1 MKKFTTE
8 YDELVDALSRCN
20 LNEDAIPVKA
30 GCVIHDVDSYNK
42 IQRLLEIDE
51 FEPSHKFLY
60 NLDVDEMSDRERAKV
75 NQLYKLAQ
83 DKGFIDLDE
92 PEDDVLDDIPATDP
106 EAIGPDYSAQTLP
119 VKPQTGNTLNM
130 IALPDDGNNVATP
143 IKDMPQ
149 VTSAY
154 TVYYSAM
161 KNGQIKTGECF
172 SNALNPTAAKSDCI
186 NKLYRAGFDNITVLA
201 VDVNDEEYRDS
212 ETPITPRDVDAPLN
226 SIPLESDDEEAEET
240 DEDEDVLDED
250 DLEEAA
256 NEKYED
262 AETFFDKVKSGS
274 SSSSNSDEDSEED
287 ETKADDDEDDSEE
300 PSDDE
305 DVSDDDETSD
315 DEDENDDS
323 NDDDSEDEEEDEGDD
338 EEKDDTLGES
348 LVDIDFNEQTD
359 YLAALKVSVDSYL
372 KNRKPGPIEVTIEQ
386 SRIKDGAD
394 VELYYAIVTT
404 PEYGITSFEVLRN
417 DNISVIKYTFASL
430 AKFSRWLKDTD
441 YEDVVK
447 LFINGKQISN
457 PMEYMDTL
465 ANPNVFEDDN
475 DIDQSDEEFTTEAE
489 DGEEQQDDD
498 KDEEANAENTD
509 DSDEESE
516 GDMSDEETTE
526 EPTDDDSKNTDEE
539 TSNTDEPE
547 QKPEDE
553 EIKLTADEKKK
564 LTNEYTKAWKDALG
578 KCKFKIPFSELT
590 LDQKIKFFEQ
600 LANIWGDK
608 PDSTLFLKD
617 KDVKKLNEIKVRL

>member
-60 NLDVDEMSDRERAKV
+60 NLDVDMMSDKERAKV

-83 DKGFIDLDE
+83 DKGFVDLDE
-92 PEDDVLDDIPATDP
+92 PEDDVIDDIPATDS
-106 EAIGPDYSAQTLP
+106 EAIGPDYSEQTLP
-119 VKPQTGNTLNM
+119 VKPQTGNTLNA
-130 IALPDDGNNVATP
+130 IALPDDGSKVATP
-143 IKDMPQ
+143 VKDMPQ

-226 SIPLESDDEEAEET
+226 SIPLESDDEEDEET

-274 SSSSNSDEDSEED
+274 SSSSDSDEDSEED
-287 ETKADDDEDDSEE
+287 ETEADDDEEDTEE
-300 PSDDE
+300 PADDE

-315 DEDENDDS
+315 DEDEDNDSD
-323 NDDDSEDEEEDEGDD
+323 DDDSEDEEEDEDDD

-386 SRIKDGAD
+386 PRIKDGAD

-489 DGEEQQDDD
+489 DDKEQKDDD
-498 KDEEANAENTD
+498 EDEDANAENTD
-509 DSDEESE
+509 DSGEEAE

-526 EPTDDDSKNTDEE
+526 EPTDDDSENTDEE
-539 TSNTDEPE
+539 TSDTDEPE
-547 QKPEDE
+547 QKPKDE

-564 LTNEYTKAWKDALG
+564 LANEYTKAWKDALG

-608 PDSTLFLKD
+608 PDSTLFLKE

>member
-1 MKKFTTE
+1 
-8 YDELVDALSRCN
+8 
-20 LNEDAIPVKA
+20 
-30 GCVIHDVDSYNK
+30 
-42 IQRLLEIDE
+42 
-51 FEPSHKFLY
+51 
-60 NLDVDEMSDRERAKV
+60 
-75 NQLYKLAQ
+75 
-83 DKGFIDLDE
+83 
-92 PEDDVLDDIPATDP
+92 
-106 EAIGPDYSAQTLP
+106 
-119 VKPQTGNTLNM
+119 
-130 IALPDDGNNVATP
+130 
-143 IKDMPQ
+143 
-149 VTSAY
+149 
-154 TVYYSAM
+154 M

-201 VDVNDEEYRDS
+201 VDVNNEEYRDS

-226 SIPLESDDEEAEET
+226 SIPLESDDEET

-262 AETFFDKVKSGS
+262 AETFFDKVKNGS
-274 SSSSNSDEDSEED
+274 SSSSDNDEGSEDDGDKEAEDDSEDADEESDDSEDDEEDDEPEADDSEED
-287 ETKADDDEDDSEE
+287 EEADDEDSEDADDSDDDEDEE
-300 PSDDE
+300 KDVEESDDE
-305 DVSDDDETSD
+305 D
-315 DEDENDDS
+315 
-323 NDDDSEDEEEDEGDD
+323 
-338 EEKDDTLGES
+338 DDTLRES

-386 SRIKDGAD
+386 PRIKDGAD

-404 PEYGITSFEVLRN
+404 PEYGITSFEVIRN

-489 DGEEQQDDD
+489 DDEEQQDD
-498 KDEEANAENTD
+498 EESDAENADNSNEETED
-509 DSDEESE
+509 DT
-516 GDMSDEETTE
+516 SDEETAE
-526 EPTDDDSKNTDEE
+526 EPTSDDSENADEE
-539 TSNTDEPE
+539 SSDTEEPE

-564 LTNEYTKAWKDALG
+564 LTNEYIKAWKDALG